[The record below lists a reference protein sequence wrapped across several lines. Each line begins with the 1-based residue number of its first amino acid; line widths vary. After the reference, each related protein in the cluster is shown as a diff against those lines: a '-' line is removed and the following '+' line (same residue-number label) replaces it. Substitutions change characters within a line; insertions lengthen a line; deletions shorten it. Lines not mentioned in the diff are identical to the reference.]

1 MLPAVWLSQK
11 GSIHFGIHFAA
22 QTLGMTADQVIDRYP
37 AWTEPQRL
45 DCLLQADILDTP
57 SERAF
62 DDIVWLAK
70 NTCATPI
77 ALVSLVDTHRQWFKA
92 KFGVTVA
99 QTSIDTSVCAL
110 AIQGPGLFEIRDLA
124 ADPRTANYS
133 LVTGDP
139 HIRFYAGVPLVT
151 SEGMPL
157 GSLCVI
163 DTVPR
168 PDGLNEVQR
177 DTLVALAAQTVDQ
190 IELRTLQ
197 RRRDALLAAA
207 RSVGTWDWHVGEDL
221 VVSDARFARLYG
233 VDVERAARGAP
244 IGAFFGRVHP
254 DDLPKLT
261 ASIEMA
267 IETLDPFAAEYR
279 LVQPDGSIRWVAAE
293 GQCTLAADGVTK
305 HFPGVSFDI
314 TDRRGAEARQA
325 ALLYLTDLLRDM
337 DSSAQIAFAASEI
350 LGTTLGVSR
359 AGYGTIDPEAE
370 TITVERDWNA
380 PGVNTI
386 AGTLHFREH
395 GSYIEDL
402 KRGETVLCTNADLD
416 PRTRDRADVLKAI
429 TAHSFI
435 NMPLHEN
442 GDFVALIYINNG
454 TPRIWSAEEVVF
466 MQEIAARTRSATER
480 RRAEHELAALAQSL
494 EQQVQE
500 RTGSLMAAEEQ
511 LRHAQKM
518 EAVGQ
523 LTGGLAHDFNNMLAG
538 IVGSLEMMQ
547 VRIAQGRIG
556 ELEKYVT
563 AAQGASRR
571 AAALTHRLLAF
582 SRRQTLDPKPTD
594 INRLIADME
603 ELIRRTVGPAVQL
616 EVVGAGGLWTTLV
629 DPNQLENALLN
640 LCINARDAMP
650 GGGRI
655 TIETANKWLD
665 PRTSRERDLPEGQY
679 LSLCV
684 SDTGTGMSPE
694 TMKRVFDPFF
704 TTKPLG
710 EGTGLGLSMIYG
722 FARQSGGQVRAYS
735 ELGMGTTMC
744 LYLPRYYGDA
754 ERRELVEMAP
764 ELPETG
770 KRTVL
775 VVDDEPTIR
784 MLVCELLGEM
794 GHVAVE
800 AHDGPTAVTLLQSN
814 PTIDLLIT
822 DVGLPGGL
830 NGRQVADAAM
840 VSRPDLKVIF
850 ITGFAENAVVG
861 NGQLEA
867 GMRLVTKPFGLDTL
881 SAQVAELLTS
891 EV

>member
-1 MLPAVWLSQK
+1 M
-11 GSIHFGIHFAA
+11 
-22 QTLGMTADQVIDRYP
+22 
-37 AWTEPQRL
+37 
-45 DCLLQADILDTP
+45 QADILDTP

-62 DDIVWLAK
+62 DDIAWLAK
-70 NTCATPI
+70 NACSTPI
-77 ALVSLVDTHRQWFKA
+77 ALVSLVDSHRQWFKA
-92 KFGVTVA
+92 KFGVTA
-99 QTSIDTSVCAL
+99 IETSIDTSVCAL
-110 AIQGPGLFEIRDLA
+110 AIQSPGLFEIRDLA
-124 ADPRTANYS
+124 ADQRTAQFS

-151 SEGMPL
+151 SEGVPL

-168 PDGLNEVQR
+168 PGGLDECQR
-177 DTLVALAAQTVDQ
+177 RTLIALAAQTIDQ

-197 RRRDALLAAA
+197 RRRDALLVAA
-207 RSVGTWDWHVGEDL
+207 RSVGTWDWHVAENL
-221 VVSDARFARLYG
+221 IVSDARFAQLYG
-233 VDVERAARGAP
+233 VDVERASRGVP
-244 IGAFFGRVHP
+244 LEAFLGRVHP
-254 DDLPKLT
+254 DDLSELEAK
-261 ASIEMA
+261 IEQA
-267 IETLDPFAAEYR
+267 VDTLEPFAAEYR
-279 LVQPDGSIRWVAAE
+279 LIQPDGSIRWVAAE
-293 GQCTLAADGVTK
+293 GQCKFAADGIAK

-314 TDRRGAEARQA
+314 TDRRGTEARQA
-325 ALLYLTDLLRDM
+325 ALLHLTDVLRET
-337 DSSAQIAFAASEI
+337 DSPADIAFAASEI
-350 LGTTLGVSR
+350 LGRTLGVSR

-380 PGVNTI
+380 PGVTTI

-395 GSYIEDL
+395 GSYVEDL

-416 PRTRDRADVLKAI
+416 PRTRDQADVLKKI

-442 GDFVALIYINNG
+442 GAFVALIYVNNG
-454 TPRIWSAEEVVF
+454 TPRIWSADEVVF

-494 EQQVQE
+494 EQQVEE
-500 RTGSLMAAEEQ
+500 RTSSLMAAEEQ
-511 LRHAQKM
+511 LRHSQKM

-523 LTGGLAHDFNNMLAG
+523 LTGGLAHDFNNMLTG

-556 ELEKYVT
+556 DLEKYMA

-594 INRLIADME
+594 INRLVADME
-603 ELIRRTVGPAVQL
+603 DLIRRTVGPAVRL

-650 GGGRI
+650 DGGRI

-665 PRTSRERDLPEGQY
+665 RRAGRERDLREGQY

-694 TMKRVFDPFF
+694 TMKRAFDPFF

-735 ELGMGTTMC
+735 EVGMGTTMC
-744 LYLPRYYGDA
+744 LYLPRHYGDA
-754 ERRELVEMAP
+754 DIGQPAEKAP
-764 ELPETG
+764 EFPVTG

-784 MLVCELLGEM
+784 MLVCELLDEL
-794 GHVAVE
+794 GHVTLEANDGHAAV
-800 AHDGPTAVTLLQSN
+800 ALLNSSTA
-814 PTIDLLIT
+814 IDLLIT

-830 NGRQVADAAM
+830 HGRQVADAAKI
-840 VSRPDLKVIF
+840 SRPDLKVIF

-861 NGQLEA
+861 NEQLEV
-867 GMRLVTKPFGLDTL
+867 GMRLVTKPFALDAL
-881 SAQVAELLTS
+881 SAQIADLLAADL
-891 EV
+891 